1 MPGRILPSLPCAV
14 SRRVPVP
21 VSFRPTLRAPFS
33 STAQAC
39 SSSSDFSDADK
50 LATGLQKNKEWA
62 SKYPEQFPG
71 LAKGQQPE
79 ILWIGCSD
87 SRCPETT
94 ILGLN
99 PGDVFV
105 HRNIANI
112 VHHADLN
119 SACVIEFAVA
129 HLKVKHIVVSGHTA
143 CGGINAALGNSKLGI
158 LDTWLLPLRN
168 LRQKNI
174 EALQSLDPQ
183 QAVIK
188 LSELNVLDGVQK
200 LKQLGVVIDA
210 IETRGLQ
217 VHGVVYDVATGLLRT
232 LNAADESHEATK
244 ARLTAFKTA

>member
-1 MPGRILPSLPCAV
+1 MPSRILPSLPRAV
-14 SRRVPVP
+14 LGRVSLPP
-21 VSFRPTLRAPFS
+21 ALHAPFSS

-39 SSSSDFSDADK
+39 SSSSNRTATDR

-62 SKYPEQFPG
+62 SNYPAQFPS
-71 LAKGQQPE
+71 LATGQQPE

-112 VHHADLN
+112 VHQADLS
-119 SACVIEFAVA
+119 SACVVEFAVSY
-129 HLKVKHIVVSGHTA
+129 LKVKHIVVSGHTA
-143 CGGINAALGNSKLGI
+143 CGGVNAALGNSKLGI

-168 LRQKNI
+168 LRQQNL
-174 EALQSLDPQ
+174 ELLQSLEPKE
-183 QAVIK
+183 AISK
-188 LSELNVLDGVQK
+188 LAELNVIDGVQK

-210 IETRGLQ
+210 IENRGLQ

-232 LNAADESHEATK
+232 LNAEDESHEATK